1 MEILYANVKL
11 LLTIVFLFVILIRS
25 ATEGEKEMSVLILKK
40 NGQVDNIS
48 IFGDD
53 LLPFCDL
60 LEALWNESNL
70 TADTAE
76 HQKGLTTLFNILKE
90 FRV

>member
-1 MEILYANVKL
+1 
-11 LLTIVFLFVILIRS
+11 
-25 ATEGEKEMSVLILKK
+25 MSVLILKK

-60 LEALWNESNL
+60 LETLWNESNL
-70 TADTAE
+70 TADTADY
-76 HQKGLTTLFNILKE
+76 QKGLSTLFNIMKE